1 MDRAELVLDDTFGRV
16 QNTVATVHGG
26 VMRPLREISG
36 VSAGIKAALSHM
48 VKGATRST
56 PAQATQDEEMF
67 I

>member
-16 QNTVATVHGG
+16 QSTVATVHGG

-36 VSAGIKAALSHM
+36 VSAGIRAALNHLA
-48 VKGATRST
+48 KGAARPA